1 MPRAGPGPLPLP
13 RGDRTGAG
21 NSFRACSVMQL
32 TKNFVKAKNPCASG
46 YKWFLRDHH
55 GQGDY
60 QAVLDA
66 LVADG
71 RVDDACW
78 LLDQFGPTDNV
89 LVLDS
94 IDAAAIVFAG
104 TLVARRGICVDTV
117 VRAGAR
123 IVSGAGV
130 RAGSAIVA
138 GGNIEA
144 QGSIVCDGDIR
155 AGGDVQAGWGIAA
168 GARLDCG
175 GVLRAA
181 WDIRTGQDAHAAGT
195 VLAGQGL
202 DIGGALRGGQG
213 IKTGGDLR
221 AQAAVTAARGIQAAG
236 EIVCGDHLEAGWGIK
251 AGGDVIADGAI
262 RVGEGIEAGGRILAG
277 PGHGVYAGLRVR
289 MDAWEVSARVSA
301 SVPPAVLVSGYWVTN
316 PAHDD
321 MAASASNHQPPAA
334 ISSSTAPVTRSTAAL

>member
-1 MPRAGPGPLPLP
+1 
-13 RGDRTGAG
+13 
-21 NSFRACSVMQL
+21 MQL

-46 YKWFLRDHH
+46 YKWFLRDHN

-78 LLDQFGPTDNV
+78 LLDQFGPTDSV
-89 LVLDS
+89 LVVES

-104 TLVARRGICVDTV
+104 TLVARRGICVDTL
-117 VRAGAR
+117 VRAGGR

-130 RAGSAIVA
+130 RAGSVIAA
-138 GGNIEA
+138 GGDIEA
-144 QGSIVCDGDIR
+144 QGSIVCDGVIR
-155 AGGDVQAGWGIAA
+155 AGGDIQASWGISA

-175 GVLRAA
+175 GVLRAG
-181 WDIRTGQDAHAAGT
+181 WDIRAGQDAHADGA

-202 DIGGALRGGQG
+202 DIGGALRTGQG

-221 AQAAVTAARGIQAAG
+221 AQDEVTAARGIQAAG
-236 EIVCGDHLEAGWGIK
+236 AVVCGDHLEAGWGIK

-262 RVGEGIEAGGRILAG
+262 RVGEGIESGGRILAG

-301 SVPPAVLVSGYWVTN
+301 SAPPAVLVSGYWVAG
-316 PAHDD
+316 PAQ
-321 MAASASNHQPPAA
+321 AAMPAPASSHNPPAA
-334 ISSSTAPVTRSTAAL
+334 INSSTAPVTRSMAAL